1 MSMLYSKDW
10 FPPRSKLGLYAR
22 GEKLAPYVEQGRIDL
37 ADTVIPNSW
46 PHRQRTV
53 EMRLSTRSTRW
64 KVWDEEALSKVE
76 AHIRYDFGF
85 ESYSVVIKRLSGMGE
100 PCTSEMRWK
109 LTVRPKF

>member
-22 GEKLAPYVEQGRIDL
+22 GEKLVPYVEQGRIDL
-37 ADTVIPNSW
+37 FDTTMPKWW

-53 EMRLSTRSTRW
+53 EMRLSTRSARW

-76 AHIRYDFGF
+76 AYIRYDFGF
-85 ESYSVVIKRLSGMGE
+85 ENYYVGIKRLSGTGK
-100 PCTSEMRWK
+100 PCTTEMCWR